1 MESEAQAAKIAAVQA
16 KYDDNLLQ
24 FPNVVGT
31 GIGYRRRKGESSG
44 ELCLVV
50 MVTRKIPS
58 AELPPDAILPQEL
71 DGIAI
76 DVLETGAFG
85 I

>member
-1 MESEAQAAKIAAVQA
+1 MEAEAQAAKIAAVQA
-16 KYDDNLLQ
+16 KYKDYLLQ
-24 FPNVVGT
+24 FPNAVGT
-31 GIGYRRRKGESSG
+31 GIGYRRRKGEPTG

-50 MVTRKIPS
+50 MVKQMIPC
-58 AELPPDAILPQEL
+58 ADLPADAILPQEL
-71 DGIAI
+71 DGISI